1 MDSTQ
6 AKMLI
11 VSLLGKSVGGWLVE
25 EELGYGKS
33 AVVMRATS
41 GERTGALKVF
51 HPELVERYGEE
62 KQIAR
67 ISRETG
73 LIGSKHPNLVEIYAG
88 GKCSETGHL
97 FVVMELV
104 PYRNLKSSIKDIPTT
119 SIRSIIEQLASA
131 AIFLEERGLVHRDIK
146 PENIAISENY
156 ESIKLLDLGV
166 LRPFAESNLTDID
179 QRPFIGT
186 LRYSSPEFLQRKEE
200 HSLEGWRALT
210 VYQIGAVLYDLLMKR
225 EIFSE
230 FSSPYSVLVEAVL
243 KETPDVYGED
253 PDLVRLCRHCLTKNP
268 GTRLELVSW
277 NDFTTSTDA
286 NLTVEI
292 LRNRIKGRQLHFNDT
307 SVTASIGAAE
317 LLRLQR
323 KELQDLCSRLG
334 AAIAIALND
343 LQCFPLRKS
352 LEESSYDG
360 CSCRLLIFFEKSSE
374 IGLHQHLHVGFSL
387 TLEDQN
393 NGKPIYTLK
402 ACSSLAKD
410 ELSLH
415 QFDIS
420 KKLITGDANEVINH
434 SLLEAFFLKCLEAAY
449 QQLDK
454 SGSEIESSQVVLD
467 TIK

>member
-11 VSLLGKSVGGWLVE
+11 DSLLGTSIGGWLVE

-33 AVVMRATS
+33 AVVMRATF
-41 GERTGALKVF
+41 GERSGALKVF
-51 HPELVERYGEE
+51 HPELIERYGEE

-67 ISRETG
+67 ISRETS
-73 LIGSKHPNLVEIYAG
+73 LVGSKHPNLVEIYAG

-104 PYRNLKSSIKDIPTT
+104 PYSNLKSSIKNVPTT
-119 SIRSIIEQLASA
+119 SIRPIIEQLASA

-146 PENIAISENY
+146 PENIAISEDCK
-156 ESIKLLDLGV
+156 SIKLLDLGV
-166 LRPFAESNLTDID
+166 LRPFADSNLTDID

-200 HSLEGWRALT
+200 HSLKGWRALT
-210 VYQIGAVLYDLLMKR
+210 IYQIGAVLHDLLMKR
-225 EIFSE
+225 ELFFD

-243 KETPDVYGED
+243 NETPNVQGDD
-253 PDLVRLCRHCLTKNP
+253 ADLVRLCRHCLTKNP
-268 GTRLELVSW
+268 DTRFELVSW
-277 NDFTTSTDA
+277 NDFTQSTNA
-286 NLTVEI
+286 SLTVEL
-292 LRNRIKGRQLHFNDT
+292 LRNRIRGRQLHFHASPNT
-307 SVTASIGAAE
+307 TSIGTAE

-323 KELQDLCSRLG
+323 KELQDLCNRLS

-352 LEESSYDG
+352 VEESSSDG
-360 CSCRLLIFFEKSSE
+360 LSCRLLIFFEISRE

-387 TLEDQN
+387 SLEDQN

-402 ACSSLAKD
+402 ACSSLAKN
-410 ELSLH
+410 ELTLEEL
-415 QFDIS
+415 DIS
-420 KKLITGDANEVINH
+420 QKVVTGDANEVINH

-454 SGSEIESSQVVLD
+454 FGYEIAGSQIVLD